1 VLKFQSHDEKCFQKC
16 AESRRF
22 LQDITTTT
30 LKTKM
35 LINEYCDQWKSKLQ
49 FDPATLGV
57 TVVLMLAGLGYA
69 GSEGAPLPMKIPESS
84 DGTAAGGAEFI
95 LHQPWAKEAQP
106 ELRPAVVHLAW
117 TPAKLIVEARLTDD
131 EIFSSATQDNE
142 RLWELGDVLEI
153 FAMVEGRREYV
164 ELHVAPNGRRM
175 HLRIPGVGGR
185 ATPDA
190 EPTPFEEMFVTP
202 VGFTGEAMQGP
213 RGWRVKAHIPAEV
226 FGLATFAEGQR
237 FRVSFC
243 RYDAS
248 SQGEPVLSTS
258 SPHPVVAFHRPEDWT
273 RIVLA
278 K

>member
-1 VLKFQSHDEKCFQKC
+1 MQYFGQLKSQ
-16 AESRRF
+16 
-22 LQDITTTT
+22 
-30 LKTKM
+30 
-35 LINEYCDQWKSKLQ
+35 LQ
-49 FDPATLGV
+49 FNSFTLGV
-57 TVVLMLAGLGYA
+57 TAKLIFTWLGCAGA
-69 GSEGAPLPMKIPESS
+69 ENPPVMMTIPEST
-84 DGTAAGGAEFI
+84 DGAAASGAEFV
-95 LHQPWAKEAQP
+95 LRQPWAKEAQP
-106 ELRPAVVHLAW
+106 ELRPAVVHLSW
-117 TPAKLIVEARLTDD
+117 TPTELIVEARLTDD
-131 EIFSSATQDNE
+131 EIFSAATQDNE

-190 EPTPFEEMFVTP
+190 EPMPFEQMFVNP
-202 VGFTGEAMQGP
+202 VGFGGEATVEP
-213 RGWRVKAHIPAEV
+213 DGWRVRARIPAEV

-248 SQGEPVLSTS
+248 SHSEPVLSTS
-258 SPHPVVAFHRPEDWT
+258 SPHPVVAFHRPDEWT
-273 RIVLA
+273 RIQLV